1 MISISSSDGDDGTDD
16 GTDDGGFVDVSHDET
31 FDEAEAT
38 LRRSEE
44 KRCSTAPN
52 PGVETSSRPA
62 GPAFVFASPSAV
74 TVGDMAR
81 AIEGVRR
88 CEKNAIEFMS
98 AFGNHPDVHW
108 LIPPRRER
116 LPVDGRPGVTA
127 PSTTSGSCSYVHE
140 RASCDDAAWRRTAY
154 VDGVLQRYADRV

>member
-1 MISISSSDGDDGTDD
+1 M
-16 GTDDGGFVDVSHDET
+16 DVSHDET

-44 KRCSTAPN
+44 KRRSTAPN
-52 PGVETSSRPA
+52 PGVETSSRPT

-81 AIEGVRR
+81 AIEGVRLD
-88 CEKNAIEFMS
+88 EKNAIEFMS
-98 AFGNHPDVHW
+98 AFGDHPDVHW
-108 LIPPRRER
+108 LIPPEDESGGLWTDDPRDRAEYHER
-116 LPVDGRPGVTA
+116 VLQ
-127 PSTTSGSCSYVHE
+127 YVHE